1 MKALHRVGVGLED
14 VGNQERMIK
23 EVMIRIESVPREDV
37 ASIRGK
43 LDLAVEDIDSKY
55 CHL

>member
-14 VGNQERMIK
+14 VGNQGRMIK

-37 ASIRGK
+37 ASIREK